1 MFMDT
6 RIFVVLISS
15 GITILIFTFEF
26 EVKLYVR
33 QIVLQRKPFAI
44 FLIKS
49 YHKCMVFF
57 EELTGQKIYAND
69 NDKGCMA
76 G

>member
-1 MFMDT
+1 MDT

-33 QIVLQRKPFAI
+33 QIVVQRKPFA
-44 FLIKS
+44 FEL
-49 YHKCMVFF
+49 FF
-57 EELTGQKIYAND
+57 TSKVITHAWFSLKN
-69 NDKGCMA
+69 
-76 G
+76 

>member
-1 MFMDT
+1 
-6 RIFVVLISS
+6 
-15 GITILIFTFEF
+15 
-26 EVKLYVR
+26 
-33 QIVLQRKPFAI
+33 
-44 FLIKS
+44 
-49 YHKCMVFF
+49 MVFF